1 VKRRAFTV
9 ALIGPDGAGKTTIA
23 RRIEETFPHSVKY
36 LYMGVNPEASNR
48 RLLTT
53 RLVHSIRARRS
64 ARAADTPPR
73 DSGRPRSTARTA
85 LWSSRHALALV
96 NRLAEEW
103 YRYLIAWSHVR
114 RGEIVVFDRHFY
126 ADYHASDVAAVAESK
141 PKPIGRRIHGFLLFR
156 LYPKPDLLIYLDA
169 SPEVLFKRKGE
180 GTLDSLERRRRDYV
194 EVVKLAP
201 QAVVVD
207 ANRALEDVTRDVAE
221 AIRLFAETG
230 RAVQP
235 VDGS

>member
-23 RRIEETFPHSVKY
+23 RRIEETFPQSVKY

-48 RLLTT
+48 RLPTT
-53 RLVHSIRARRS
+53 RLVHSIRARRG
-64 ARAADTPPR
+64 ARPGDTPAV
-73 DSGRPRSTARTA
+73 DSGGPRSKARKA
-85 LWSSRHALALV
+85 LRSSRHAIALA

-114 RGEIVVFDRHFY
+114 RGTIVVFDRHFY
-126 ADYHASDVAAVAESK
+126 ADYHASDVAVAD
-141 PKPIGRRIHGFLLFR
+141 PRPIGRRIHGFLLYR
-156 LYPKPDLLIYLDA
+156 LYPKPDLLIYLNA
-169 SPEVLFKRKGE
+169 SPEVLFQRKGE
-180 GTLDSLERRRRDYV
+180 GTLEFLDQRRRDYI

-207 ANRALEDVTRDVAE
+207 ANRPLDEVTRDVAE
-221 AIRLFAETG
+221 TIQAFVET
-230 RAVQP
+230 RSVAQP
-235 VDGS
+235 VDGN